1 MKTKNIASFKTY
13 VMGFG
18 LSLALTLLAYGVAQ
32 HHLNTGHVF
41 PSDRVMPLILLTL
54 AVVQLFVQLIF
65 FLHLA
70 SESKPR
76 WRGAV
81 AVFALVM
88 LLVVV
93 AGSVWIMDNLNYRM
107 TPTQINNYLKSQDG
121 GI

>member
-1 MKTKNIASFKTY
+1 MKAKNTIGLKTY
-13 VMGFG
+13 AIGFG
-18 LSLALTLLAYGVAQ
+18 LSIILTLAAYAVAK

-41 PSDRVMPLILLTL
+41 PSDKLMPLILLSL

-70 SESKPR
+70 NENKPR
-76 WRGAV
+76 WRGIA

-88 LLVVV
+88 VLILVI
-93 AGSVWIMDNLNYRM
+93 GSVWIMDNLNYRM